1 MSQPERRRRAQH
13 FEPQE
18 YAAPA
23 AEQPAEVF
31 DDVSVPPARNLLAT
45 NTGVRLACTMAAM
58 IGLFA
63 IFLCWAEKESRV
75 IRRFSVQ
82 SAALTAVHAIAGI
95 LALAISLVL
104 GGIPYLGLMITLFCI
119 LGYASV
125 LIMTVLFRVQ
135 LMKYA
140 WRGVRCVLPVRIEKL
155 LSRFY

>member
-1 MSQPERRRRAQH
+1 MSQPERRRRTER
-13 FEPQE
+13 FEQTE
-18 YAAPA
+18 YDVSAP
-23 AEQPAEVF
+23 EQPEITQEEA
-31 DDVSVPPARNLLAT
+31 SIPPARDLMAT

-82 SAALTAVHAIAGI
+82 SAALTAVHALAGV
-95 LALAISLVL
+95 LALAVSLLL

-125 LIMTVLFRVQ
+125 LILTVLFRVQ

-140 WRGVRCVLPVRIEKL
+140 WQGVRCVLPARIEKL
-155 LSRFY
+155 LARFY